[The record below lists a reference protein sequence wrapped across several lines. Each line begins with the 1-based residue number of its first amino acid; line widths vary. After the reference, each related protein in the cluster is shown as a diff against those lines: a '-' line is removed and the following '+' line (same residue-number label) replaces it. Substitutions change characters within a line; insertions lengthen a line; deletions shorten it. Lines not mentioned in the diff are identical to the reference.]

1 MDELLGAG
9 EIAREYKKIESLLNQ
24 RKAAG
29 SKKIE
34 LRPLSGSKREIPPE
48 NNPNGIQAAGDNNFA
63 SSAVNNSLQES
74 LDKYKK
80 MAI

>member
-9 EIAREYKKIESLLNQ
+9 EIAREYKKIETILNQ

-34 LRPLSGSKREIPPE
+34 LRPLSGSKKEIPLE
-48 NNPNGIQAAGDNNFA
+48 NNQNNFQSAADNNFG
-63 SSAVNNSLQES
+63 SSAVNNSMQES
-74 LDKYKK
+74 LDKYK
-80 MAI
+80 